1 MVMEVNMS
9 IHTDWMQDPELI
21 NIPVQKL
28 QFLQSMMFEGQKH
41 SGKEMLPFFMSL
53 AMKAKKQNITYS
65 QEEIDT
71 IIPVLKKFAS
81 EDEIAKMNQIIK
93 MFYSRKQ

>member
-1 MVMEVNMS
+1 MS
-9 IHTDWMQDPELI
+9 INTDWMKDPALLD
-21 NIPVQKL
+21 IPFQKL
-28 QFLQSMMFEGQKH
+28 QFLQSMLFESQKH

-65 QEEIDT
+65 EDEINT

-81 EDEIAKMNQIIK
+81 EEEILKMNQIIK
-93 MFYSRKQ
+93 MFYGRKK

>member
-1 MVMEVNMS
+1 MS
-9 IHTDWMQDPELI
+9 INTDWMQDPALI
-21 NIPVQKL
+21 NIPIQKL
-28 QFLQSMMFEGQKH
+28 QFLQNMLFESQKH

-53 AMKAKKQNITYS
+53 AMKAQKQNLTYS

-81 EDEIAKMNQIIK
+81 DDEIAKMNQVIK
-93 MFYSRKQ
+93 MFYGRKH

>member
-1 MVMEVNMS
+1 MNTN
-9 IHTDWMQDPELI
+9 TDWISDPALMD
-21 NIPVQKL
+21 IPIQKL
-28 QFLQSMMFEGQKH
+28 QFLQTMLFESQKH

-65 QEEIDT
+65 EAEINT

-81 EDEIAKMNQIIK
+81 EEEIAQMNQVIK
-93 MFYSRKQ
+93 MFKQRNK

>member
-1 MVMEVNMS
+1 MS
-9 IHTDWMQDPELI
+9 INTDWMKDPALM
-21 NIPVQKL
+21 NIPIQKL
-28 QFLQSMMFEGQKH
+28 QFLQAMFFESQKH

-53 AMKAKKQNITYS
+53 AMKAKKQNISYS
-65 QEEIDT
+65 EDEINT

-93 MFYSRKQ
+93 IFEQRNR

>member
-1 MVMEVNMS
+1 MS
-9 IHTDWMQDPELI
+9 INTDWMQDPALI
-21 NIPVQKL
+21 NIPIQKL
-28 QFLQSMMFEGQKH
+28 QFLQIMLFESQKH

-65 QEEIDT
+65 QDEIDT

-81 EDEIAKMNQIIK
+81 DEEIAKMNQVIK
-93 MFYSRKQ
+93 MFYNRKK